1 MKKCALYRLL
11 GRDSERG
18 IALILT
24 LAILVMVTL
33 LVVAFAVSMRVE
45 NTASKNFN
53 DLIKA
58 RQLAQAGIDD
68 AVALIGNATPPAP
81 PVGTTPTISWA
92 AAPGVIYGLRKL
104 LIDWSLHEFVEPPLG
119 EVSPAHYAPYE
130 SIVVDPYE
138 RNFLI

>member
-1 MKKCALYRLL
+1 MKKRLTSALCALPESHLERGRPS

-24 LAILVMVTL
+24 LAILTLVTL

-58 RQLAQAGIDD
+58 RQLAQAAVDD
-68 AVALIGNATPPAP
+68 AVATIRNATPPPSTANA
-81 PVGTTPTISWA
+81 WA
-92 AAPGVIYGLRKL
+92 AAPGAIISTTGGGVFTTHALYS
-104 LIDWSLHEFVEPPLG
+104 D
-119 EVSPAHYAPYE
+119 A
-130 SIVVDPYE
+130 
-138 RNFLI
+138 

>member
-1 MKKCALYRLL
+1 MKKRLTSALCALPESHLERGRPS

-24 LAILVMVTL
+24 LAILTLVTL

-58 RQLAQAGIDD
+58 RQLAQAAVDD
-68 AVALIGNATPPAP
+68 AVATIRNATPPPRLLTRGPQLLARLSQRL
-81 PVGTTPTISWA
+81 VAES
-92 AAPGVIYGLRKL
+92 LRL
-104 LIDWSLHEFVEPPLG
+104 MHFIPM
-119 EVSPAHYAPYE
+119 
-130 SIVVDPYE
+130 
-138 RNFLI
+138 